1 MLALRVALF
10 ALRDARVEGSTHIG
24 ARHVGAM
31 DALDPREQV
40 ALLKEELAKK
50 EALIELAALKAQL
63 QEKDSVLAA
72 IEQSGGRPTSPTR
85 RLSYVASPPLSP
97 TGGGSSLAVVPAAAG
112 AADDELALPSVD
124 EIVGA
129 MRSPDEAQRGEA
141 IDLLSEL
148 VNSAYGEDGRALAQA
163 VRDAGGIALLA
174 WMLTDPSLR
183 VQQQT
188 LLILGNL
195 CSNSFDPASEE
206 TKALL
211 MECAARATLR
221 RNASAQTPLTPT
233 SPSPSGAAPSVPS
246 SVASFPTTRR
256 C

>member
-1 MLALRVALF
+1 
-10 ALRDARVEGSTHIG
+10 
-24 ARHVGAM
+24 M

-85 RLSYVASPPLSP
+85 RLSYVASPTSP
-97 TGGGSSLAVVPAAAG
+97 TGGGSSLAVVPAAG

-129 MRSPDEAQRGEA
+129 MRSPDEVQRGEA

-211 MECAARATLR
+211 MECAARAILR
-221 RNASAQTPLTPT
+221 RNSSALFIAQTPLTPS
-233 SPSPSGAAPSVPS
+233 SPSSPSGAAPSVPS
-246 SVASFPTTRR
+246 SVASFPTTPR

>member
-1 MLALRVALF
+1 M
-10 ALRDARVEGSTHIG
+10 
-24 ARHVGAM
+24 
-31 DALDPREQV
+31 
-40 ALLKEELAKK
+40 
-50 EALIELAALKAQL
+50 
-63 QEKDSVLAA
+63 
-72 IEQSGGRPTSPTR
+72 
-85 RLSYVASPPLSP
+85 ASPPLSP
-97 TGGGSSLAVVPAAAG
+97 TGGGSSLAVVPAAG

-129 MRSPDEAQRGEA
+129 MRSPDEVQRGEA

-211 MECAARATLR
+211 MECAARNSPAQFFGAGSPTHGALPQVRRRACPPLFSDNLRCARLRDPSQIASDTAKDRGRHHLRGSTPRAPPASPPRRASRARSASRCGAHDEALATMSAKAANAVERQGREHER
-221 RNASAQTPLTPT
+221 RRRAME
-233 SPSPSGAAPSVPS
+233 AA
-246 SVASFPTTRR
+246 RG
-256 C
+256 

>member
-1 MLALRVALF
+1 
-10 ALRDARVEGSTHIG
+10 
-24 ARHVGAM
+24 M

-72 IEQSGGRPTSPTR
+72 IASGSRPTSPTR
-85 RLSYVASPPLSP
+85 RLSYVASPTSP
-97 TGGGSSLAVVPAAAG
+97 TGGGSSLAVVPAAG

-129 MRSPDEAQRGEA
+129 MRSPDEVQRGEA

-211 MECAARATLR
+211 MECAARTSPAQFFGAIR
-221 RNASAQTPLTPT
+221 RNLPRRPAPPPLQVRRRACP
-233 SPSPSGAAPSVPS
+233 PRLRLFRQRGGADVRVRDAPEPVPRPRL
-246 SVASFPTTRR
+246 VADRR
-256 C
+256 RPRATAKD

>member
-1 MLALRVALF
+1 MHDAG
-10 ALRDARVEGSTHIG
+10 DARVEGSPHVG
-24 ARHVGAM
+24 AGRVGAM

-97 TGGGSSLAVVPAAAG
+97 TGGGSSLAVVPAAG

-129 MRSPDEAQRGEA
+129 MRSPDEVQRGEA

-211 MECAARATLR
+211 MECAARTSPAQH
-221 RNASAQTPLTPT
+221 SAQTPLTPC

-246 SVASFPTTRR
+246 SVASFPTTLR